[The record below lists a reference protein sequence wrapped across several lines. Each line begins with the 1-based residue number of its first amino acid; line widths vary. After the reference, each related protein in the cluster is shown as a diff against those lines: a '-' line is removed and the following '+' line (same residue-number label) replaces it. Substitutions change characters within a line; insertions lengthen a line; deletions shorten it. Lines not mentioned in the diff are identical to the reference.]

1 MKLPINFDYL
11 IAEIGGNHEGNVDW
25 ALNMISDAAKAGAN
39 AVKFQSYSA
48 KELVNPK
55 IDKVRFDHFD
65 KFMNDT
71 HKTKVKTKDI
81 ILSDIKR
88 MMYQTYN
95 NNILIPL
102 LYYVKKN
109 VKPEK

>member
-65 KFMNDT
+65 KFVLNPSEW
-71 HKTKVKTKDI
+71 KLLKKQ
-81 ILSDIKR
+81 SKR
-88 MMYQTYN
+88 
-95 NNILIPL
+95 L
-102 LYYVKKN
+102 
-109 VKPEK
+109 